1 MRIYWRILKFARPFR
16 AFVPAYVV
24 LTLLG
29 VVFGLL
35 NFTLIIP
42 LLNVLFGTTQKEAA
56 AAMSQAPPFALTLE
70 WARDW
75 FNYHVGRQIAENG
88 KVAALG
94 FVCGAVVVSVF
105 LSNLFKYLALRLIVG
120 VRADVIRRL
129 RTALYQRLLT
139 LQLGYFSQERKGDLM
154 SRLTNDVQEVENSV
168 VSTLTAVIR
177 EPLTLVGFF
186 VLLLSMSIRLTLLTL
201 VILPVSGFI
210 ISTLAKRLNKRA
222 QEGQH
227 VLGTMLT
234 VLDETLSGV
243 RVIKGFNAEG
253 WMLGKFHDENNRY
266 ARLVRSMGNAR
277 DAASPLSEFLGVAAV
292 AGILFLGGRLVL
304 AGDSDLSPSE
314 FITYIV
320 LFSQILVPAKALSA
334 AFSNIQRGL
343 VAGGRILAV
352 VDTEP
357 SVQDAPGAT
366 AAPPFAAAITFEDVS
381 FRYPGLDH
389 DVLHRIRLTVP
400 RGRTVALVGASG
412 GGKSTLLDLVPR
424 FYDPT
429 AGRVLL
435 DGRDLRTLTLE
446 SVRAQMGIV
455 TQESILFNDT
465 IYANIA
471 FNSPHATPAAVEAAA
486 RVANAHE
493 FIERQPQG
501 YQTVIGDRGARLSG
515 GQRQRLAIARAILRN
530 PPILILDEA
539 TSALD
544 TESERLVQ
552 DALTH
557 LMQGRTTLVIA
568 HRLSTIRQA
577 DEIVVLAGGRI
588 VERGT
593 HDALL
598 RNPQGAYFRLS
609 HLQQA
614 VGAGFWFLVS
624 GCLFLVASG
633 RLGLV
638 AGCL

>member
-1 MRIYWRILKFARPFR
+1 MKTYWRILQFARPFR
-16 AFVPAYVV
+16 GFVPAYVA
-24 LTLLG
+24 LTVLG
-29 VVFGLL
+29 VVFGLM

-56 AAMSQAPPFALTLE
+56 AAAMVGHAPAFRLTLE

-75 FNYHVGRQIAENG
+75 FNYQVGRQIAESG
-88 KVAALG
+88 RVAALG
-94 FVCGAVVVSVF
+94 LVCGAVVVSVF
-105 LSNLFKYLALRLIVG
+105 LANVFKYLALRLIVG

-168 VSTLTAVIR
+168 VSTLTAIIR
-177 EPLTLVGFF
+177 EPLTLMGFF
-186 VLLLSMSIRLTLLTL
+186 ILLLTMSVRLTLLTL

-210 ISTLAKRLNKRA
+210 ISTLAKRLKKRA

-234 VLDETLSGV
+234 VLDETLSGI

-253 WMLGKFHDENNRY
+253 WMMGKFHQENNRY

-352 VDTEP
+352 VDTAP
-357 SVQDAPGAT
+357 NVADLPGAAVASPFQ
-366 AAPPFAAAITFEDVS
+366 AALTFENVS

-389 DVLHRIRLTVP
+389 DVLHSISLTVA
-400 RGRTVALVGASG
+400 RGQTVALVGASG

-429 AGRVLL
+429 GGRVLL
-435 DGRDLRTLTLE
+435 DGADLRTLTLE

-471 FNSPHATPAAVEAAA
+471 FNSPHATPETVEAAA

-501 YQTVIGDRGARLSG
+501 YQTTIGDRGARLSG

-557 LMQGRTTLVIA
+557 LMRGRTTLVIA
-568 HRLSTIRQA
+568 HRLSTIRHA
-577 DEIVVLAGGRI
+577 DEIVVLVGGRI

-593 HDALL
+593 HEALL
-598 RNPQGAYFRLS
+598 RNPAGAYYRLS
-609 HLQQA
+609 QLQESA
-614 VGAGFWFLVS
+614 FVIE
-624 GCLFLVASG
+624 
-633 RLGLV
+633 
-638 AGCL
+638 

>member
-1 MRIYWRILKFARPFR
+1 MKTYWRILQFARPFR
-16 AFVPAYVV
+16 AFIPAYVA

-42 LLNVLFGTTQKEAA
+42 LLNVLFGTTEKEAA
-56 AAMSQAPPFALTLE
+56 AAATLAHAPDFRLTLE

-94 FVCGAVVVSVF
+94 LVCSAVVVSVF
-105 LSNLFKYLALRLIVG
+105 LANLFKYLALRLIVG

-154 SRLTNDVQEVENSV
+154 SRLTNDVQEVEASV

-177 EPLTLVGFF
+177 EPFTLVGFF
-186 VLLLSMSIRLTLLTL
+186 VLLLTMSVPLTLLTL
-201 VILPVSGFI
+201 IILPVSGLI
-210 ISTLAKRLNKRA
+210 ISLLAKRLKKRA

-234 VLDETLSGV
+234 VLDETLSGI

-277 DAASPLSEFLGVAAV
+277 DAASPLSEFLGVTAV

-304 AGDSDLSPSE
+304 AGTSELSPAE

-320 LFSQILVPAKALSA
+320 LFSQVLVPAKALSG
-334 AFSNIQRGL
+334 AFANIQRGL
-343 VAGGRILAV
+343 VAGGRILSVIDTPPAV
-352 VDTEP
+352 A
-357 SVQDAPGAT
+357 DAPGAT
-366 AAPPFAAAITFEDVS
+366 EAGAFQEALQFENLQ
-381 FRYPGLDH
+381 FRYPGLAD
-389 DVLHRIRLTVP
+389 DVLHGINLTVR
-400 RGRTVALVGASG
+400 RGQTVALVGSSG
-412 GGKSTLLDLVPR
+412 SGKSTLADLVPR

-429 AGRVLL
+429 GGRVLL
-435 DGRDLRTLTLE
+435 DGRDLRDLTLE
-446 SVRAQMGIV
+446 SVRRQMGIV

-465 IYANIA
+465 IFANIA
-471 FNSPHATPAAVEAAA
+471 FNTPGATAVQVEAAA

-493 FIERQPQG
+493 FIERQPHG
-501 YQTVIGDRGARLSG
+501 YQTIIGDRGARLSG

-552 DALTH
+552 EALTN
-557 LMQGRTTLVIA
+557 LMRGRTTLVIA
-568 HRLSTIRQA
+568 HRLSTIRHA
-577 DEIVVLAGGRI
+577 DEIVVLQHGRL

-598 RNPQGAYFRLS
+598 RNPEGVYFRLS
-609 HLQQA
+609 QLQQMQIA
-614 VGAGFWFLVS
+614 EA
-624 GCLFLVASG
+624 AD
-633 RLGLV
+633 
-638 AGCL
+638 

>member
-1 MRIYWRILKFARPFR
+1 MKTYWRILQYARPFR
-16 AFVPAYVV
+16 GFVPLYVV
-24 LTLLG
+24 FTLLG
-29 VVFGLL
+29 IVFGLL

-42 LLNVLFGTTQKEAA
+42 LLNVLFGTTEKEAA
-56 AAMSQAPPFALTLE
+56 AAMTHAPDFALTLD

-75 FNYHVGRQIAENG
+75 FNYHVGRQIVQNG

-94 FVCGAVVVSVF
+94 LVCCVIVVSVF
-105 LSNLFKYLALRLIVG
+105 LSNLFKYLALRIIAG

-168 VSTLTAVIR
+168 VSTLTAIIR
-177 EPLTLVGFF
+177 EPFTLVGFF
-186 VLLLSMSIRLTLLTL
+186 ILLLTMSVRLTLLTL

-210 ISTLAKRLNKRA
+210 ISTLAKRLKRRA

-234 VLDETLSGV
+234 VLDETLSGI

-253 WMLGKFHDENNRY
+253 WMLEKFHSENNRY
-266 ARLVRSMGNAR
+266 ARLVRSMGNSR

-292 AGILFLGGRLVL
+292 AGILFLGGRMVL
-304 AGDSDLSPSE
+304 AGSSDLSPSE

-320 LFSQILVPAKALSA
+320 LFSQILVPAKALSG

-343 VAGGRILAV
+343 VAGGRILSV

-357 SVQDAPGAT
+357 DVRDAPDARV
-366 AAPPFAAAITFEDVS
+366 AAPFTDAIQFEDVA

-389 DVLHRIRLTVP
+389 DVLHRVSLTVR
-400 RGRTVALVGASG
+400 RGQTVALVGSSG
-412 GGKSTLLDLVPR
+412 SGKSTLADLVPR

-429 AGRVLL
+429 GGSVRL
-435 DGRDLRTLTLE
+435 DGHDLRALTLE
-446 SVRAQMGIV
+446 SVRQQMGIV

-465 IYANIA
+465 IFANIA
-471 FNSPHATPAAVEAAA
+471 FNSPGATLEQVEAAA
-486 RVANAHE
+486 QVANAHE
-493 FIERQPQG
+493 FIVRQPQG

-552 DALTH
+552 EALAN
-557 LMQGRTTLVIA
+557 LMRGRTTLVIA
-568 HRLSTIRQA
+568 HRLSTIRHA
-577 DEIVVLAGGRI
+577 DEIVVLHHGEL

-593 HDALL
+593 HDELL
-598 RNPQGAYFRLS
+598 RNPEGVYFRLS
-609 HLQQA
+609 QLQQIA
-614 VGAGFWFLVS
+614 DLAD
-624 GCLFLVASG
+624 
-633 RLGLV
+633 
-638 AGCL
+638 

>member
-1 MRIYWRILKFARPFR
+1 MKTYWRILQFARPFR
-16 AFVPAYVV
+16 GFVPAYVV
-24 LTLLG
+24 LTVLG
-29 VVFGLL
+29 VAFGLL

-42 LLNVLFGTTQKEAA
+42 LLNVLFGTTEKEAA
-56 AAMSQAPPFALTLE
+56 AAMSSPPAFALTLD
-70 WARDW
+70 WASRW
-75 FNYHVGRQIAENG
+75 FNYQVGRQILEHG
-88 KVAALG
+88 KVAALAL
-94 FVCGAVVVSVF
+94 VCGAVVVSVF
-105 LSNLFKYLALRLIVG
+105 LANLFKYLALRLIVG
-120 VRADVIRRL
+120 VRADVIRKL

-139 LQLGYFSQERKGDLM
+139 LQLGYFSTERKGDLM

-177 EPLTLVGFF
+177 EPVTLVGFF
-186 VLLLSMSIRLTLLTL
+186 ILLLTMSVRLTLLTL

-210 ISTLAKRLNKRA
+210 ISLLAKRLKKRA

-234 VLDETLSGV
+234 VLDETLSGI

-277 DAASPLSEFLGVAAV
+277 DAASPLSEFLGVSAV

-320 LFSQILVPAKALSA
+320 LFSQILVPAKALSG

-343 VAGGRILAV
+343 VAGSRILAV
-352 VDTEP
+352 VDVEP
-357 SVQDAPGAT
+357 TVRDAPDAVV
-366 AAPPFAAAITFEDVS
+366 APSFADSLRFEGVT

-389 DVLHRIRLTVP
+389 DVLHAIDLTVA
-400 RGRTVALVGASG
+400 RGQTVALVGASG
-412 GGKSTLLDLVPR
+412 GGKSTMLDLVPR

-435 DGRDLRTLTLE
+435 DGRDLRELTLE

-465 IYANIA
+465 IFANIA
-471 FNSPHATPAAVEAAA
+471 FNSPGATAEAVEAAA

-501 YQTVIGDRGARLSG
+501 YQTTIGDRGARLSG

-552 DALTH
+552 DALTR
-557 LMQGRTTLVIA
+557 LMRGRTTLVIA
-568 HRLSTIRQA
+568 HRLSTIRHA
-577 DEIVVLAGGRI
+577 DEIVVLIGGRI

-593 HDALL
+593 HEALL
-598 RNPQGAYFRLS
+598 RNPKGAYTRLS
-609 HLQQA
+609 QLQENP
-614 VGAGFWFLVS
+614 FS
-624 GCLFLVASG
+624 ISE
-633 RLGLV
+633 
-638 AGCL
+638 

>member
-1 MRIYWRILKFARPFR
+1 MKTYWRILQFARPFR
-16 AFVPAYVV
+16 GFVPAYVV
-24 LTLLG
+24 LTVLG
-29 VVFGLL
+29 VGFGLL

-42 LLNVLFGTTQKEAA
+42 LLNVLFGTTEKEAA
-56 AAMSQAPPFALTLE
+56 AAMSAPPAFALTLD
-70 WARDW
+70 WASRW
-75 FNYHVGRQIAENG
+75 FNYQVGRQILEHG

-94 FVCGAVVVSVF
+94 LVCGVIVASVF
-105 LSNLFKYLALRLIVG
+105 LANLFKYLALRLIVD
-120 VRADVIRRL
+120 VRADVIRKL

-139 LQLGYFSQERKGDLM
+139 LQLGYFSTERKGDLM

-177 EPLTLVGFF
+177 EPVTLVGFF
-186 VLLLSMSIRLTLLTL
+186 ILLLTMSVRLTLLTL

-210 ISTLAKRLNKRA
+210 ISLLAKRLKRRA

-234 VLDETLSGV
+234 VLDETLSGI
-243 RVIKGFNAEG
+243 RVIKGFNAEN

-277 DAASPLSEFLGVAAV
+277 DAASPLSEFLGVTAV

-320 LFSQILVPAKALSA
+320 LFSQILVPAKALSG

-352 VDTEP
+352 VDVEST
-357 SVQDAPGAT
+357 VRDAPGAVV
-366 AAPPFAAAITFEDVS
+366 APAFAESVRFEGVS

-389 DVLHRIRLTVP
+389 DVLHAIDLTVA
-400 RGRTVALVGASG
+400 RGQTVALVGASG
-412 GGKSTLLDLVPR
+412 GGKSTMLDLVPR

-435 DGRDLRTLTLE
+435 DGRDLRELTLE

-465 IYANIA
+465 IFANIA
-471 FNSPHATPAAVEAAA
+471 FNSPGATPETVEAAA

-552 DALTH
+552 DALTR
-557 LMQGRTTLVIA
+557 LMRGRTTLVIA
-568 HRLSTIRQA
+568 HRLSTIRHA
-577 DEIVVLAGGRI
+577 DEIVVLIGGRI

-593 HDALL
+593 HEALL
-598 RNPQGAYFRLS
+598 RNPMGAYYRLS
-609 HLQQA
+609 LLQENS
-614 VGAGFWFLVS
+614 FSILD
-624 GCLFLVASG
+624 
-633 RLGLV
+633 
-638 AGCL
+638 